1 MAFTTGPDF
10 LSGILGASN
19 STDVLN
25 KFKSDTGQ
33 EDFYQG
39 LRNRY
44 GERIGDDGYLDGGVG
59 TYDFIDSDRDGID
72 DRHQAGPGQPKA
84 GSNPDGNPIFGG
96 GNPSP
101 GGSGGNNPNSPA
113 NSSRPVS
120 YGVYDS
126 PESYAAQFGNTDSYN
141 PERSLYANFVPSNMG
156 PSTTPF
162 GMTYGETAPDL
173 LETGYNI
180 SQMVPSSYGILSSLA
195 STAYDKFID
204 PVDQAIANAFGF
216 TPEEGEYDNSAA
228 AAALSL
234 LGPTSYEANQAA
246 AIENSLANLAYK
258 EQINSLAEVDPALR
272 ERLTSFGEDLSI
284 DNYNTALS
292 EVTPTDFS
300 NLSLTTNNPLGAYQ
314 AANRTNSLGNTE
326 AEQNAINN
334 AVYSGGFVGY
344 GQNEDGDFAGLVTNP
359 QYDNEG
365 NMVSNNPVTTG
376 YDPNNT
382 AIQNENYHSFF
393 GGTNTGG
400 GNNTGGTNTGGVTG
414 GVTGAGTDGTG
425 GPDSNPGYGGNNTG
439 GSGGFSGGANPMGGG
454 FTGGR

>member
-1 MAFTTGPDF
+1 MAYYTGPDF

-44 GERIGDDGYLDGGVG
+44 GERIGEDGYL
-59 TYDFIDSDRDGID
+59 IDRIFTTDSIDTDRDGID

-96 GNPSP
+96 GNLPP
-101 GGSGGNNPNSPA
+101 NAGGGDNPNSPA
-113 NSSRPVS
+113 NSRRSVS

-228 AAALSL
+228 AAALGL

-272 ERLTSFGEDLSI
+272 ERLTSFGDDLSI
-284 DNYNTALS
+284 ADYNTALS
-292 EVTPTDFS
+292 EITPTDFS
-300 NLSLTTNNPLGAYQ
+300 NLSRTTTNPLAAYQ
-314 AANRTNSLGNTE
+314 AANQTNEFGRTQ
-326 AEQNAINN
+326 AEQDAVNASIEQGN
-334 AVYSGGFVGY
+334 FVGY
-344 GQNEDGDFAGLVTNP
+344 GQNEQGNFAGVVTGGP
-359 QYDNEG
+359 
-365 NMVSNNPVTTG
+365 NNSPVTTG
-376 YDPNNT
+376 FTNNT
-382 AIQNENYHSFF
+382 ANINNPNAVAAIAANAARNRNNNNNSNNSSA
-393 GGTNTGG
+393 GGTDTGDASGAGANYGG
-400 GNNTGGTNTGGVTG
+400 G
-414 GVTGAGTDGTG
+414 
-425 GPDSNPGYGGNNTG
+425 YR
-439 GSGGFSGGANPMGGG
+439 
-454 FTGGR
+454 GGR

>member
-44 GERIGDDGYLDGGVG
+44 GERIGEDGYLIGGAG
-59 TYDFIDSDRDGID
+59 TADFIDSDRDGID

-96 GNPSP
+96 GNLPP

-113 NSSRPVS
+113 NSRRSVS

-180 SQMVPSSYGILSSLA
+180 SQMIPSSYGILSSLA

-204 PVDQAIANAFGF
+204 PIDQAIANAFGF
-216 TPEEGEYDNSAA
+216 TPEEGEYDDSVA
-228 AAALSL
+228 AAALGL
-234 LGPTSYEANQAA
+234 LGPTSYETLNRE

-258 EQINSLAEVDPALR
+258 EQVNSLAEVDPALR
-272 ERLTSFGEDLSI
+272 ERLTSFGDDLSI

-292 EVTPTDFS
+292 EVTPTRS
-300 NLSLTTNNPLGAYQ
+300 
-314 AANRTNSLGNTE
+314 
-326 AEQNAINN
+326 
-334 AVYSGGFVGY
+334 
-344 GQNEDGDFAGLVTNP
+344 
-359 QYDNEG
+359 
-365 NMVSNNPVTTG
+365 
-376 YDPNNT
+376 
-382 AIQNENYHSFF
+382 
-393 GGTNTGG
+393 
-400 GNNTGGTNTGGVTG
+400 
-414 GVTGAGTDGTG
+414 
-425 GPDSNPGYGGNNTG
+425 
-439 GSGGFSGGANPMGGG
+439 
-454 FTGGR
+454 